1 MRKLYAM
8 GEMLIDFTAQNE
20 EGGDARFFEKN
31 AGGAPANVAVCAAR
45 LGCRSAVV
53 TKLGR
58 DAFGKFLR
66 ETLAREGVDD
76 AFVFET
82 DEANTALAFV
92 FLDGNGE
99 RDFLFYRNPSADMLL
114 SEADVRAVPIQRGD
128 ILHFGSVDLADAPV
142 RGAHRAL
149 IGKARSVGAIVSFDP
164 NLRYPLWKSR
174 EELLETVRAFLPLAD
189 VVKVSEDELFDIAG
203 ETDEGRAV
211 AKLFAGNAELV
222 LVTKGERGAAAYTRS
237 ASAHA
242 SPESAHCVDATG
254 AGDTFIGT
262 VLSQLL
268 RDGVAREELSNLGDR
283 LLSYLAYAN
292 RAAAISV
299 TRRGAIPSMPGFAQV
314 FGGEKRQKK
323 A

>member
-174 EELLETVRAFLPLAD
+174 EELLETVRAFLPFAD

-203 ETDEGRAV
+203 ETDEGRARGCGVHAERERACITRECALRRCDGGGGHLHRHGAFSV
-211 AKLFAGNAELV
+211 AAG
-222 LVTKGERGAAAYTRS
+222 RRR
-237 ASAHA
+237 
-242 SPESAHCVDATG
+242 
-254 AGDTFIGT
+254 AG
-262 VLSQLL
+262 
-268 RDGVAREELSNLGDR
+268 
-283 LLSYLAYAN
+283 
-292 RAAAISV
+292 RAL
-299 TRRGAIPSMPGFAQV
+299 
-314 FGGEKRQKK
+314 
-323 A
+323 